1 MYGVTCRDYHTAQL
15 WCRVFMGYLYNL
27 EAAPS
32 SRSGINV
39 SGLLQTSLPSK
50 DFFTGRTV
58 TGNITKSRL
67 FIGLFLRYLFYH
79 GNGWKDCIR
88 RLFSSTQIAD
98 AKWLSKL
105 CEFSLLAPI
114 FFGKYSVH
122 YIHDLFCNC
131 VFISLS
137 FFVGKII
144 IIIGLYNRAKKLSDL
159 SK

>member
-105 CEFSLLAPI
+105 CEFSLLASI
-114 FFGKYSVH
+114 FLVNIVSITYMTCFV
-122 YIHDLFCNC
+122 IVCLFLYRS
-131 VFISLS
+131 SLE
-137 FFVGKII
+137 
-144 IIIGLYNRAKKLSDL
+144 R
-159 SK
+159 

>member
-122 YIHDLFCNC
+122 YVHDLFCN
-131 VFISLS
+131 VYFSIVLRWKDNHNYRIVQQSKEVVRFI
-137 FFVGKII
+137 KI
-144 IIIGLYNRAKKLSDL
+144 S
-159 SK
+159 